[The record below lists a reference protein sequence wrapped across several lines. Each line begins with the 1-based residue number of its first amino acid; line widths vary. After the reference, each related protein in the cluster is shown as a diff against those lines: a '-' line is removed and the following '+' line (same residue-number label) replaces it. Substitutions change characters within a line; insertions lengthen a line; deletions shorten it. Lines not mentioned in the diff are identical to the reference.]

1 MKESEFNLGRKKY
14 INLLNRKKKH
24 FLKKQRL
31 NDLLQEPLIKEYLET
46 AIYLSE
52 HKDIEVLKKQRFY
65 DLLQE
70 PIIKEYLE
78 LAIYLGEHNDKEFD
92 EDLLSVKAFDKLA
105 KKTEQPYGIYMYMG
119 KCNRNDDYTVNGDYA
134 KYILLADIETLKRI
148 KVSPSSYETL
158 KQNNRIIFIENKNNE
173 RDFYEKKL
181 LEMRKE
187 YLSNLKDLDQEN
199 AKEKII
205 KK

>member
-31 NDLLQEPLIKEYLET
+31 NDLLKEPLIKEYLET
-46 AIYLSE
+46 AIYLSK

-70 PIIKEYLE
+70 PLIREYLE
-78 LAIYLGEHNDKEFD
+78 LAVYLSEHNDNEFD

-105 KKTEQPYGIYMYMG
+105 KKTEHPSGIYMYMG
-119 KCNRNDDYTVNGDYA
+119 KDEETNMV
-134 KYILLADIETLKRI
+134 LLADIETLERRNI
-148 KVSPSSYETL
+148 SLSSYVTL
-158 KQNNRIIFIENKNNE
+158 SQIYNRVIYIENKNNE
-173 RDFYEKKL
+173 KDFYEKKL
-181 LEMRKE
+181 SEIRKE
-187 YLSNLKDLDQEN
+187 YLISLTKLDQES
-199 AKEKII
+199 AKERILKI
-205 KK
+205 